1 MCVVI
6 NWRVGADGFLC
17 LDDGVANL
25 GLLDQVA
32 ALEWVRD
39 NIADFGGDPGNVTVF
54 GESAGAMS
62 IGGLLAM
69 PEAED
74 SSGGPSCR
82 AGQPITLS
90 PPPTRSG
97 SGGPSL

>member
-1 MCVVI
+1 M
-6 NWRVGADGFLC
+6 GPG
-17 LDDGVANL
+17 
-25 GLLDQVA
+25 
-32 ALEWVRD
+32 

-62 IGGLLAM
+62 IGVLLSM
-69 PEAED
+69 PGRRLVRRAILQ
-74 SSGGPSCR
+74 SG
-82 AGQPITLS
+82 AAHHVI